1 MENHIHQTNEQEQE
15 ILDKYRA
22 LLPELKR
29 WAQFVDNSLNNS
41 VLAGLEVNIVQIP
54 PSFRVKDER
63 SYLYKALYRKKEYGD
78 PLKEIEDKVGTRIV
92 VLKSTD
98 VQDVSIKVQE
108 SLLWKAKI
116 TKDLWQ
122 EIENKPQIFNYQSL
136 HIVVSPADDDNK
148 FQDTDKE
155 LLTCEIQIRTLLQ
168 HAFAE
173 VSHDSAYKGPY
184 KNDKV
189 IMRQLSKSMALM
201 EATDDYF
208 LKIFG
213 LMMDKDNYFKNYLVG
228 LVKLYQQFCPDFSAD
243 ELDDD
248 MSDAI
253 FELLDYVKVDIND
266 LDVYVEKHNKRLNK
280 IVSGNNSYRYGQIVK
295 QPIFILINYFF
306 DNHHTVLRQHWP
318 LSQEALKKVFE
329 ANSTSFESY

>member
-136 HIVVSPADDDNK
+136 HIVVSPADD
-148 FQDTDKE
+148 
-155 LLTCEIQIRTLLQ
+155 
-168 HAFAE
+168 
-173 VSHDSAYKGPY
+173 KGPY